1 MSDTNEI
8 VDSWQDE
15 EKSVIVDPSQIGFD
29 NIHEI
34 ENLSKKD
41 KKSVRKR
48 LRKEYRAFL
57 DKYPG
62 IQAENKGQRGSGQ
75 RTSGIMDTDEHY
87 AYRYIREL
95 LGFHNWRSRL
105 PYQTEEVPMTTST
118 TRTKSKI
125 KKDVHGNSLID
136 EGKLKKLQEFDKQ
149 YNSIQNYMMYLNK
162 NLGLSRNKWY

>member
-1 MSDTNEI
+1 MSNTNEI
-8 VDSWQDE
+8 VDNWQDE

-62 IQAENKGQRGSGQ
+62 IRQEPVGNEEAGRISKL
-75 RTSGIMDTDEHY
+75 MDTNEHY

-95 LGFHNWRSRL
+95 LDFRNWRDRL
-105 PYQTEEVPMTTST
+105 PYQTEQVPMITSA

-125 KKDVHGNSLID
+125 KKDVYGNKLID
-136 EGKLKKLQEFDKQ
+136 EEKLKKLQEFDKQ
-149 YNSIQNYMMYLNK
+149 YKSMQNYMSYINK
-162 NLGLSRNKWY
+162 NFGLSRNKWY